1 MQSKV
6 KSLVQCVLA
15 ISLFYMLAAIVVS
28 FAFNSRPDI
37 TGNLLNLKIVLFVLI
52 WPLLVKFIIQLMAA
66 LFYPLLDRAQRAD
79 VSTQSAPKVSVLI
92 PAWNEEVGILKT
104 IRSVLAARYPNF
116 EVVVINDGSTDKTH
130 SLVSDF
136 IQQHE
141 QSSRNHIPIKYLRL
155 PNGGKAKAM
164 NQGLNVASGE
174 FVITIDADS
183 VMDPMTIERMV
194 KRFDNDKVA
203 GVAGNVVIANRYKP
217 IELMQQLEYL
227 VGFFFKRADSVMGS
241 LFIIGGAA
249 AAYRKSAL
257 EAIGGF
263 DESIIT
269 EDIEL
274 STRLLKHGFVTRYA
288 HDAVVYTEGPSDF
301 ASLCRQRLRWKHGR
315 LLTFLKH
322 HDLFFS
328 RDKSHGIYLTWF
340 VLPLSV
346 YGELL
351 LLFEGVILSLFI
363 TYMVM
368 AMDYLPLLFTMLI
381 FASMVVF
388 QVMCDPKARFH
399 LNLLV
404 VAPVAWIFF
413 YCVDVVEFQA
423 LVRSL
428 KRMVRREE
436 LQWQRWDRVGIV
448 SSSVSSQVLK

>member
-1 MQSKV
+1 VM
-6 KSLVQCVLA
+6 SLLYLLSA
-15 ISLFYMLAAIVVS
+15 MVVS
-28 FAFNSRPDI
+28 LAWQSQPVI
-37 TGNLLNLKIVLFVLI
+37 VSHLMTLKIILFIII

-66 LFYPLLDRAQRAD
+66 MCYPLLDRIQRTD
-79 VSTQSAPKVSVLI
+79 VSSDSAPKVSVLI

-104 IRSVLAARYPNF
+104 LRSVLAARYSNF
-116 EVVVINDGSTDKTH
+116 EVIVINDGSTDNTH
-130 SLVSDF
+130 QLVTDF
-136 IQQHE
+136 IAQHE
-141 QSSRNHIPIKYLRL
+141 QKAAKPITIKYLRL

-164 NQGLNVASGE
+164 NQGLKIASGE

-183 VMDPMTIERMV
+183 VMDPMAIDRMV
-194 KRFDNDKVA
+194 KRFDNDKVG

-257 EAIGGF
+257 DAIGGF

-274 STRLLKHGFVTRYA
+274 STRLLKYGYSTRYA
-288 HDAVVYTEGPSDF
+288 HDAIVYTEGPSDF

-322 HDLFFS
+322 KDLFFS
-328 RDKSHGIYLTWF
+328 CDSSHSLYFTWM

-351 LLFEGVILSLFI
+351 LLLEGVILSLFM
-363 TYMVM
+363 TYMIL
-368 AMDYLPLLFTMLI
+368 AMDYLPLMFTMLI

-388 QVMCDPKARFH
+388 QVMCDVKSRFH
-399 LNLLV
+399 LNLLLL
-404 VAPVAWIFF
+404 APIAWIIF

-428 KRMVRREE
+428 KRMIRREQ
-436 LQWQRWDRVGIV
+436 LQWQRWNRVGIV
-448 SSSVSSQVLK
+448 SSSVSSQVMES